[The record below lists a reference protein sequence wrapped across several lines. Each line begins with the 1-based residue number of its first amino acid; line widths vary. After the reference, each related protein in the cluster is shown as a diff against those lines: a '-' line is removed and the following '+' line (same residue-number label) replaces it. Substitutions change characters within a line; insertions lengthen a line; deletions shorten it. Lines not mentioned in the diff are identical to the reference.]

1 MRDALTAT
9 IARMLIALATTACGA
24 ASAQLPPQTG
34 AAASERPAP
43 RSTGHSQGHYALLDR
58 YCLECHNAE
67 DWAGGVAFDTLTLD
81 SVAADAPV
89 WEKTVR
95 KIRTGMMPP
104 AGKPRPPRAVL
115 DAFAESLETQ
125 LDAAAVTHPNPGSK
139 SLHRLNRTE
148 YANAIRDLL
157 AYEVDVSTL
166 LPEDDAAQ
174 GFDNIAD
181 VLSVSPTLIQ
191 AYVAAAMKISR
202 GAVGDPAMAPV
213 TVTYEVPRDLSQ
225 DRHIDG
231 LPLGTRGGILFTHNF
246 PLDAEYEFRISA
258 GSGFRFSGPAGGPPP
273 AIDITLNGAPVSVP
287 DPRKFRLRVPA
298 GPQTITVALVDRRRW
313 QGVDDLYARAMPRRD
328 DIESVVITGPFDA
341 TGPGDTP
348 SRRAIFVCRPESES
362 DEAPCARR
370 ILSRLATKAFR
381 RPLGE
386 NDPAVE
392 TLMRFYEAGRRSG
405 DFETGI
411 QHGIARLL
419 ADPRFLYRIE
429 EEPADLAPGAIYRIS
444 DLELASRLSFFLWS
458 SIPDD
463 ELLEVASRGALGD
476 ARELERQVRRMLADP
491 RASALVENF
500 AGQWLQL
507 RQLRDAQPDDR
518 EFDENL
524 RRAFERETELLL
536 ETIMRE
542 DRSVLELL
550 DADYTFLNERLA
562 RHYGITGV
570 RGDYMRRVQ
579 LPEDSPRRGLLG
591 HGSILTVTSVGDRTS
606 PVIRGAWIVENLL
619 GAPVPQPPPGV
630 ETNLEPD
637 TAARPTS
644 LRERLE
650 IHRANPNCAS
660 CHEIMDPI
668 GFTLENF
675 DLVGRW
681 RERDGEVPIDASG
694 TLVDGTRLDGPH
706 DLRRALLDRSE
717 SFVTGLIERLLTYAL
732 GRHLE
737 HYDQPAVRTILR
749 EARANDYRFSS
760 IVLGIARSVPFQMRT
775 KSSPRDSQAP
785 AHREL
790 QASLSETRSR
800 QANE

>member
-43 RSTGHSQGHYALLDR
+43 RSTGHSQGHSALLDR

-419 ADPRFLYRIE
+419 ADPR
-429 EEPADLAPGAIYRIS
+429 
-444 DLELASRLSFFLWS
+444 
-458 SIPDD
+458 
-463 ELLEVASRGALGD
+463 
-476 ARELERQVRRMLADP
+476 
-491 RASALVENF
+491 ASALVENF